1 MQVVG
6 ALAALLAFLPLGAGV
21 LLLTG
26 AWGLARGVLRVGLAL
41 FAGLA
46 TGAAA
51 LPPLLYI
58 GLSPTIPVVLLLGA
72 LAFVAG
78 CVVARRSTFP
88 SEEEMEAVSI
98 GLLGLLAIAA
108 PLVLLAV
115 DRLRTRI
122 ATHDAWANW
131 MLKAKLLYYDG
142 GTFLGA
148 LDHRAFA
155 VQSTA
160 SPGHREYPL
169 GVPALTGVVLHG
181 ASGNVQDAA
190 LLYPALLGGFALVM
204 WTVLRPRVPQWP
216 LLAGLS
222 LVLWLPMSR
231 SLALNATGDLP
242 VGVFFVASVLL
253 FGLWLAEETPGAL
266 PLAALCGAAAL
277 ACKRDALADC
287 AVLALFALVETFR
300 LRRPDLARRMAI
312 AVALMFGSIVPWR
325 LFVSL
330 HHLRNQDVSLGS
342 KHLARNLHH
351 VGFIAGRLA
360 YLLLDGNYAYV
371 VPIAAGAAA
380 LALAR
385 GGSRR
390 LPTAVAGF
398 GLGLF
403 AMLIVVYVNATVNL
417 VTLLRLSAGRT
428 VYPLALLAASILP
441 LLVVRALQP
450 TLRPERSKAASRR
463 AAWPASAA
471 EAQPL
476 ETG

>member
-1 MQVVG
+1 MHVVG

-26 AWGLARGVLRVGLAL
+26 AWRLARGVLRVGLAL

-46 TGAAA
+46 AGAVA
-51 LPPLLYI
+51 LPPLLYL

-72 LAFVAG
+72 LVLAAGVA
-78 CVVARRSTFP
+78 VARRSTLP
-88 SEEEMEAVSI
+88 REEMEAVSI
-98 GLLGLLAIAA
+98 GPLGLLVIAA

-115 DRLRTRI
+115 DRVGTRI
-122 ATHDAWANW
+122 STHDAWANW

-155 VQSTA
+155 VQSIA
-160 SPGHREYPL
+160 SPGHREYPI
-169 GVPALTGVVLHG
+169 GVPALMAVALHG

-222 LVLWLPMSR
+222 LVLWLPESR
-231 SLALNATGDLP
+231 LLALNATGDLP

-253 FGLWLAEETPGAL
+253 LGLWLAEETPGAL

-287 AVLALFALVETFR
+287 AVLALFALVETIR

-330 HHLRNQDVSLGS
+330 HHLPNPEVSFGS
-342 KHLARNLHH
+342 THLTSNLHH
-351 VGFIAGRLA
+351 VGSIANLLAHRL
-360 YLLLDGNYAYV
+360 LGENYAYV
-371 VPIAAGAAA
+371 VPIAAGVAA

-385 GGSRR
+385 GPSRR
-390 LPTAVAGF
+390 LPMAVAVF

-403 AMLIVVYVNATVNL
+403 AVLIVVYVNATVSL
-417 VTLLRLSAGRT
+417 ESLLRLSAGRT
-428 VYPLALLAASILP
+428 VYPLSLFAASILP
-441 LLVVRALQP
+441 LLVVRALH
-450 TLRPERSKAASRR
+450 EESRGQE
-463 AAWPASAA
+463 APAR
-471 EAQPL
+471 
-476 ETG
+476 